1 MSKENNYIKF
11 QCSKGL
17 HVLTAP
23 KRFAG
28 KKGRCLSCYEEL
40 TIPNRTPD
48 DFIPPP
54 QNLSDD
60 DAEDYEKYLADN
72 YSDSDSVRFEQT
84 LNPGDLSVKAN
95 CGRCKEAFT
104 FCSSL
109 PDPRKGNF
117 TLFELDKL
125 KKLPKNFDTR
135 FYCIDCLTEFFRGSH
150 TSRPS
155 QEEISQSPG
164 LSYEVDGKTYLKPL
178 GEGLKQRIPAR
189 PESEVLA
196 ERKKKQE
203 PLSNDNKRTDFAF
216 FRQTLNQQSD
226 NRSTLPVRRQTAT
239 SNNSGASALP
249 PLLIAIGVVI
259 VLLALRMD
267 TTVQVPGANMRV
279 HNLSLA
285 TQQRNYLTLG
295 CLISAVGMF
304 TGYRAG
310 NSDRWIKWFGFI
322 VVILGLGWLIGTIA
336 GVIGVELNKRAWD
349 AEKARVAKI
358 DAAYFAKMEEFNFI
372 LNKRISSIRHTGQT
386 YFEGIVRAD
395 SKTVKVRWQNT
406 EDWRPNGPIFVSKI
420 EALLVPGIVDVRIIE
435 KTK

>member
-60 DAEDYEKYLADN
+60 NAEDYEKYLADN

-196 ERKKKQE
+196 ERNKKQE
-203 PLSNDNKRTDFAF
+203 PLSNDNKRTDFVF
-216 FRQTLNQQSD
+216 FRQTFNQQSES
-226 NRSTLPVRRQTAT
+226 RSILPAKLKLLLTISYSFFALVGLVAIVIGVLISKNNKIDTAT
-239 SNNSGASALP
+239 ETFFLLTAVISVCLSILFGLLRWLAREKNKQSFFPEFSAMKK
-249 PLLIAIGVVI
+249 PLG
-259 VLLALRMD
+259 LALLSGGLWFIFLSQTMD
-267 TTVQVPGANMRV
+267 TTVDVPGFSGTRV
-279 HNLSLA
+279 VNLKLNSER
-285 TQQRNYLTLG
+285 QNYL
-295 CLISAVGMF
+295 
-304 TGYRAG
+304 
-310 NSDRWIKWFGFI
+310 
-322 VVILGLGWLIGTIA
+322 ILGGFLLVG
-336 GVIGVELNKRAWD
+336 
-349 AEKARVAKI
+349 
-358 DAAYFAKMEEFNFI
+358 
-372 LNKRISSIRHTGQT
+372 
-386 YFEGIVRAD
+386 GIV
-395 SKTVKVRWQNT
+395 
-406 EDWRPNGPIFVSKI
+406 
-420 EALLVPGIVDVRIIE
+420 LLNVPE
-435 KTK
+435 

>member
-23 KRFAG
+23 KQFAG

-54 QNLSDD
+54 QNLSDY
-60 DAEDYEKYLADN
+60 DAEDYEKYVADN

-84 LNPGDLSVKAN
+84 LYPGDLSVKSN

-104 FCSSL
+104 FCSRL

-155 QEEISQSPG
+155 QEEISKSSG

-196 ERKKKQE
+196 GGNKKQE
-203 PLSNDNKRTDFAF
+203 PLSNNNQSKVALSLMFGALIMGAIFLIPWHWIGKGISSTAEVLGDFKMPSIA
-216 FRQTLNQQSD
+216 L
-226 NRSTLPVRRQTAT
+226 T
-239 SNNSGASALP
+239 SNANQSGLNRNVESWERFVNSLKEKASRELRRLNKEFDGGSVFRVRYINDDVQRTKSLRNP
-249 PLLIAIGVVI
+249 IVGELTFVI
-259 VLLALRMD
+259 EQDQLALLAIQQKAEDLRKLND
-267 TTVQVPGANMRV
+267 RLRQSINIANNDSAPRLKV
-279 HNLSLA
+279 EETHTEYREYTKFKLTYARKGDSWEFLNGHSTKLLDPSEKEQGK
-285 TQQRNYLTLG
+285 TESFGIGNTPTTLG
-295 CLISAVGMF
+295 LS
-304 TGYRAG
+304 
-310 NSDRWIKWFGFI
+310 SFI
-322 VVILGLGWLIGTIA
+322 
-336 GVIGVELNKRAWD
+336 N
-349 AEKARVAKI
+349 
-358 DAAYFAKMEEFNFI
+358 N
-372 LNKRISSIRHTGQT
+372 
-386 YFEGIVRAD
+386 
-395 SKTVKVRWQNT
+395 
-406 EDWRPNGPIFVSKI
+406 
-420 EALLVPGIVDVRIIE
+420 
-435 KTK
+435 